1 MRVGSRASSVCVG
14 MYKCVPSYC
23 SKAGTIVV
31 TYCEIS
37 ALLVSLKNRVQG
49 KRGETEGQI
58 EISRKAGHPP
68 PLHFDMAYVGLLARK
83 CLNPAGGP
91 GALAEGR

>member
-14 MYKCVPSYC
+14 MYKCVPSYY

-58 EISRKAGHPP
+58 EISRKAGHPRP
-68 PLHFDMAYVGLLARK
+68 CILIWRIWDCLL
-83 CLNPAGGP
+83 
-91 GALAEGR
+91 ESV